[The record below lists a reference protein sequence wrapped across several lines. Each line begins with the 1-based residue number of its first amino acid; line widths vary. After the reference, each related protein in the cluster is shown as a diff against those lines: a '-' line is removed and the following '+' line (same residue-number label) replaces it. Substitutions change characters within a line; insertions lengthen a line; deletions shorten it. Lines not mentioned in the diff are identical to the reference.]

1 MERIR
6 QAVEQAKQE
15 RQKLGAGQERQK
27 LGAARSPR
35 DFPAGFD
42 PGHAVLEV
50 PSEEIQYA
58 ETRTVKISD
67 EVRNRN
73 RLVAAIEN
81 HPLRDLYKML
91 RTKVL
96 QEMRANNW
104 NTLVVTSPASGAG
117 KTHTA
122 INLAIA
128 IAGDLSH
135 TALLIDG
142 DLRHPAAHQYFG
154 FEPEFGLNDYLF
166 NDIPLNKVLFH
177 PDMGRLTVL
186 PGKEV
191 INESAE
197 MLASPKIVS
206 MLSEIRSRYTD
217 RIIVLDVAPVLSVD
231 DALALAPNVDCVL
244 MVAEAGATS
253 RDDLAEA
260 LEMLDGLP
268 IIGTVLNKVNKKV
281 TSSY

>member
-27 LGAARSPR
+27 LGAVGSPR
-35 DFPAGFD
+35 NFPAGFD
-42 PGHAVLEV
+42 PGHAVVEV
-50 PSEEIQYA
+50 PSEEIRYA

-67 EVRNRN
+67 EVRNSN
-73 RLVAAIEN
+73 RLVAAIDN
-81 HPLRDLYKML
+81 NPLRDLYKML

-96 QEMRANNW
+96 QEMKANNW

-142 DLRHPAAHQYFG
+142 DLRHPAVHQYFD

-166 NDIPLNKVLFH
+166 NDIPLNKVMFH

-191 INESAE
+191 ISESAE

-206 MLSEIRSRYTD
+206 MLSEMRSRYTD

-244 MVAEAGATS
+244 MVAEAGVTS

-281 TSSY
+281 PSSY